1 MRITNSWAIA
11 KVVMATSL
19 FLPFLHFTT
28 EAALGD
34 AASRMDVMKAR
45 EHINKGNL
53 YMGRLAFQQAIDEY
67 LEALIVDPSN
77 QAAKD
82 NIVLAHNN
90 WGIVHFRQKKYD
102 EARAEWEAALKLNPL
117 DRNAKANLVVLKQTM
132 ARLGIQGGNGD
143 GAAKEGEA
151 GKKEKFPATKEVK
164 DPPPSSSAVMIL
176 TPGIKQSSSTTS
188 STDAG
193 AVKSYADNTPS
204 DARPV
209 STGTSG
215 TTTSGPST
223 NSGATSAASA
233 TTPPPAVTPTATY
246 NENNT
251 GGGVS
256 ISTLEDKLAGI
267 ELKIYGHK
275 QADAPVLK
283 RLEKIEMDTAG
294 SVKTGNIKDRIEA
307 LRQSYGL

>member
-1 MRITNSWAIA
+1 MRITNSWAIV
-11 KVVMATSL
+11 KVVMSASL
-19 FLPFLHFTT
+19 LLPLIQITI
-28 EAALGD
+28 APALGD

-45 EHINKGNL
+45 DHINKGNL

-67 LEALIVDPSN
+67 LEALLVDPAN
-77 QAAKD
+77 QAARD

-102 EARAEWEAALKLNPL
+102 EARSEWEAALKLNPL

-132 ARLGIQGGNGD
+132 ARLGIQGGNGGGGD
-143 GAAKEGEA
+143 GAAKDGDA
-151 GKKEKFPATKEVK
+151 TKKEKFPATKAEK

-176 TPGIKQSSSTTS
+176 TPGLKQPSSTASTTTAPADTS
-188 STDAG
+188 I
-193 AVKSYADNTPS
+193 KSYADNSPPA
-204 DARPV
+204 DVKPV
-209 STGTSG
+209 TST
-215 TTTSGPST
+215 ST
-223 NSGATSAASA
+223 AP
-233 TTPPPAVTPTATY
+233 PPPAVTPTATY

-256 ISTLEDKLAGI
+256 IGTLEDRLAAI
-267 ELKIYGHK
+267 EIKIYGHK
-275 QADAPVLK
+275 QPDAPVLK